1 MCQLVRFPE
10 EDRLFDSVYAD
21 INPPRYRITI
31 SKDDAYLPA
40 FPVNLAFLTR
50 RRTRSSSS
58 SKLTNSTVP
67 NESNAVTPHPLNVEP
82 WSRVRDGEFRWWGD
96 SLHLGCVC
104 EWKEFVWGAGMSFI
118 TVIRVDECWFDPS
131 SSSFS
136 SQSSNRIVWSS
147 ATSSLFHP
155 TCSRTTSQ
163 TIYESLPHTQVPTV
177 FLERSRSCR
186 PKYDTSI

>member
-1 MCQLVRFPE
+1 MCVGEPHSRDRVYGVIGKSGSVECRGEVVCQLVRFPE

-118 TVIRVDECWFDPS
+118 TVIRVDECWFDHVGS
-131 SSSFS
+131 G
-136 SQSSNRIVWSS
+136 
-147 ATSSLFHP
+147 
-155 TCSRTTSQ
+155 
-163 TIYESLPHTQVPTV
+163 
-177 FLERSRSCR
+177 
-186 PKYDTSI
+186 